1 MHRSVISCCG
11 VAALGLIGLLPACSK
26 TDAAKDLPPA
36 NPSAAAPISSLL
48 KATARADATEPGRL
62 TASGSTRAVREAD
75 LSARASG
82 TLVQLKVEEGD
93 AVKKGQ
99 LLFQVDSRDAGLKVR
114 AAKVGLQTAGN
125 SLKSARDDLERKE
138 GLAKTGSVTVAVLDN
153 ARLNVAAANLAVD
166 RAKLA
171 LAEANKDAGNT
182 LVRSPIDGVIVKKYF
197 NQGEAVAANGAPV
210 VSVADISE
218 LEIRANLPEGALASI
233 KVGDQAKATFRSL
246 NLARDVV
253 IKRISPTVDVRART
267 IEVVYALPNPDG
279 TFKSGMLVEVEVGS
293 TPAPAPAPALS
304 ASARA
309 AK

>member
-48 KATARADATEPGRL
+48 KTTARADATEPGRL